1 MRNSKVAYKVALCGM
16 ISALSLVLMML
27 TTLIPVG
34 TYALPIISGILLVA
48 ILIEF
53 NTKWA
58 FAVYFVVSVL
68 SFLLSGDKEAALY
81 FVMFF
86 GYYPILKNVF
96 ERIKSKVLQWILK
109 YALFNAGMIASFYI
123 GTFLLGVP
131 VESFLIFGYN
141 LPIIFLLAGNLLFYF
156 YDKCV
161 AIMVMNYIFNLRG
174 KLFKIK

>member
-48 ILIEF
+48 IVIEF

-68 SFLLSGDKEAALY
+68 SFLLAGDKEAVLY
-81 FVMFF
+81 FILFF
-86 GYYPILKNVF
+86 GYYPILKSFF
-96 ERIKSKVLQWILK
+96 ERVKSKILQWILK

-123 GTFLLGVP
+123 GIFLLGIP

-141 LPIIFLLAGNLLFYF
+141 LPLAFLFAGNILFYF

-161 AIMVMNYIFNLRG
+161 TIMLMSYIFNLRG
-174 KLFKIK
+174 KLFKFK

>member
-109 YALFNAGMIASFYI
+109 YALFNAGMISSFYI
-123 GTFLLGVP
+123 VTFLLGIP
-131 VESFLIFGYN
+131 VESFLIFGYK

-174 KLFKIK
+174 KLFKFK

>member
-1 MRNSKVAYKVALCGM
+1 M
-16 ISALSLVLMML
+16 
-27 TTLIPVG
+27 
-34 TYALPIISGILLVA
+34 
-48 ILIEF
+48 
-53 NTKWA
+53 
-58 FAVYFVVSVL
+58 YFVVSVL

-174 KLFKIK
+174 KLFKFK